1 MVYAAQGN
9 RLGKED
15 FDLARWTLPICR
27 WWPCP
32 RAWLML
38 HANSVILSKTP
49 GLIRIGAR
57 VGVVANERIR

>member
-1 MVYAAQGN
+1 
-9 RLGKED
+9 
-15 FDLARWTLPICR
+15 
-27 WWPCP
+27 
-32 RAWLML
+32 ML